1 MIRIMEQ
8 QLKSSN
14 KRIAINTII
23 IYVRMILIA
32 FIGLF
37 TTRYVLQALGVE
49 DYGLY
54 NVVGGIVTM
63 LTFISTAMITTTRRF
78 LNMEMGKK
86 RGGSVNKVFNVCLV
100 LHIGFAILAY
110 LIALTI
116 GLWYINNVLN
126 VSANKIG
133 DAKFIYFISTT
144 IAAIGIINVPYQA
157 LMTAFEKFKSIA
169 IIDFSTTLLKIP
181 LVVLLIF
188 YVGNCLRFYAIG
200 VCVISAISFIC
211 YQIYCN
217 KYFKETVKW
226 NFCRDI
232 NKYKEILYFNN
243 YTSLGA
249 FAYLAR
255 SQGAALLVN
264 YIFGTIVNGAYAV
277 AAQIESQIIGLV
289 TNLGTAANPQLT
301 QSYSSGN
308 YKRTFEIVSKITK
321 FSILSMIILCFSAFI
336 EIETL
341 LKLWLH
347 NIPENTIAFSKAVLL
362 SLFVRSLALGID
374 GLIQATGKV
383 KWYQIIQSSLLV
395 LGLPIS
401 FCGFRLGLP
410 AYFIVVAF
418 MLTDLVK
425 IVAMFLIVCKVTSM
439 NFAEYCKIVYIPAIK
454 VMFPLSVYYI
464 GYRCLVDGS
473 LLNHL
478 IGFIITLFVS
488 MIVCFCLGLT
498 NNERKKVLK
507 KIS

>member
-1 MIRIMEQ
+1 MEQ

-78 LNMEMGKK
+78 INIEMGKK
-86 RGGSVNKVFNVCLV
+86 SGGNVNKVFNVCLV

-144 IAAIGIINVPYQA
+144 VAAIGIINVPYQA

-211 YQIYCN
+211 YQVYCN

-264 YIFGTIVNGAYAV
+264 YI
-277 AAQIESQIIGLV
+277 L
-289 TNLGTAANPQLT
+289 
-301 QSYSSGN
+301 
-308 YKRTFEIVSKITK
+308 
-321 FSILSMIILCFSAFI
+321 
-336 EIETL
+336 
-341 LKLWLH
+341 
-347 NIPENTIAFSKAVLL
+347 
-362 SLFVRSLALGID
+362 VRSSM
-374 GLIQATGKV
+374 V
-383 KWYQIIQSSLLV
+383 
-395 LGLPIS
+395 P
-401 FCGFRLGLP
+401 
-410 AYFIVVAF
+410 
-418 MLTDLVK
+418 ML
-425 IVAMFLIVCKVTSM
+425 
-439 NFAEYCKIVYIPAIK
+439 
-454 VMFPLSVYYI
+454 
-464 GYRCLVDGS
+464 
-473 LLNHL
+473 
-478 IGFIITLFVS
+478 
-488 MIVCFCLGLT
+488 
-498 NNERKKVLK
+498 
-507 KIS
+507 